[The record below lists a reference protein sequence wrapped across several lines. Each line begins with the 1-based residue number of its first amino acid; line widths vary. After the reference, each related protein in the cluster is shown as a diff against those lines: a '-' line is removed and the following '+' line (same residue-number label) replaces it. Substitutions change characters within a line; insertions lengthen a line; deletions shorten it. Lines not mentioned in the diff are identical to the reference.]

1 MKTTFYLALDDSER
15 SIIIH
20 FFNSLLNRLIEQ
32 AVDDILAKV
41 ISAKK
46 FKIIYEDWIMIGK
59 LNVRCENQGDYSLP
73 CIKNQTEKWLTY
85 RRVGKSS

>member
-46 FKIIYEDWIMIGK
+46 FKIIYED
-59 LNVRCENQGDYSLP
+59 
-73 CIKNQTEKWLTY
+73 
-85 RRVGKSS
+85 